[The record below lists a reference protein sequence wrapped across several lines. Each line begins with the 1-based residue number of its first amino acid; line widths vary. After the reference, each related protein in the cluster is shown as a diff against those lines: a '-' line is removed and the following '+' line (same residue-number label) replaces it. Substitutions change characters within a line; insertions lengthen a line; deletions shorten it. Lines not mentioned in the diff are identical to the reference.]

1 MNLLI
6 LMLGAT
12 SCPQEEEDRKLELGE
27 KLDEQRR
34 VLEREHEETLQGKNG
49 DSLLPR
55 VWRAPSFVPT
65 FRVHKRTPTGSHLLS
80 LAPPSLCWAL
90 PLPLTAPSCL
100 WSTKSWL
107 LQGWSLQG
115 PWTCPFGHNFK
126 TDIVLCLTLLERFFS
141 PFSF

>member
-55 VWRAPSFVPT
+55 VWRAPSFVPPPSEFT
-65 FRVHKRTPTGSHLLS
+65 SGLP
-80 LAPPSLCWAL
+80 LAP
-90 PLPLTAPSCL
+90 TSCL
-100 WSTKSWL
+100 
-107 LQGWSLQG
+107 
-115 PWTCPFGHNFK
+115 
-126 TDIVLCLTLLERFFS
+126 
-141 PFSF
+141 